1 MMTGVDDIFVLPF
14 VGPQECLKAT
24 CAQFTLRLNAK
35 DGVIDLETNSEVDA
49 GRISPGAFVGC
60 SRASKSRRS
69 AMLCAARGLRE
80 PQKDAT
86 TETDQ
91 EFQTATAME
100 SIMQH
105 AWPSNHRSAGDTT
118 GTHSEGKASSRRGRV
133 SGHDY

>member
-80 PQKDAT
+80 PQGRDDRHGPRISDGDCDGVHYAT
-86 TETDQ
+86 RVA
-91 EFQTATAME
+91 FQ
-100 SIMQH
+100 
-105 AWPSNHRSAGDTT
+105 PSQRRRYNRNSFGGKGLFTT
-118 GTHSEGKASSRRGRV
+118 RTGIWA
-133 SGHDY
+133 